1 MRIGL
6 IGPSGTRTG
15 TRSGQGDKDLR
26 KALEFLLVDA
36 EVQQAIYFGIDDS
49 IDAVVGNWAGE
60 IMGGDAGEEAFLTRA
75 ADLAASGTPDAIAAL
90 LNADLFTRRLN
101 LVRKLPRP
109 PARAIEMLDKWIVLG
124 VHDKSVLDEEDIAN
138 ADVIVYGKSDAPHIK
153 RFGPRAFFTPG
164 PLSAGRVGMLELT
177 ADGQLE
183 ISVFDLSGTPI
194 SSETLQSR
202 SAKMVVSG

>member
-6 IGPSGTRTG
+6 IGPAGSRNGTRNG
-15 TRSGQGDKDLR
+15 AAEKDLR

-36 EVQQAIYFGIDDS
+36 DVQQAIYFGVDDS

-60 IMGGDAGEEAFLTRA
+60 IMGGEASEDAFLTRA
-75 ADLAASGTPDAIAAL
+75 AAAAISGTPEAIATL
-90 LNADLFTRRLN
+90 LNADLFARRLS
-101 LVRKLPRP
+101 LVRKLPLA

-124 VHDKSVLDEEDIAN
+124 VHDKSVLEEEDIAN
-138 ADVIVYGKSDAPHIK
+138 ADVIVYGKSEAAHIK

-164 PLSAGRVGMLELT
+164 PLSAGHVGMLELT
-177 ADGQLE
+177 PGGELE

-202 SAKMVVSG
+202 SAKLVVTG

>member
-6 IGPSGTRTG
+6 IGPATNRNA
-15 TRSGQGDKDLR
+15 QGKKELR

-36 EVQQAIYFGIDDS
+36 EVQQAIYFGVDDS

-60 IMGGDAGEEAFLTRA
+60 IMGGTADEDAFLTRA
-75 ADLAASGTPDAIAAL
+75 ATLAVEGTPEAIAGL
-90 LNADLFTRRLN
+90 LNADTFARRLG
-101 LVRKLPRP
+101 LVRKLPQA

-124 VHDKSVLDEEDIAN
+124 VHDKAVLDEEDIAN
-138 ADVIVYGKSDAPHIK
+138 ADVIVYGKADASHLK

-164 PLSAGRVGMLELT
+164 PLSAGNVGMLELM

-183 ISVFDLSGTPI
+183 VSVYDLTGTPVW
-194 SSETLQSR
+194 SETLQSR
-202 SAKMVVSG
+202 AAKLVVTS